1 MAVDDISVDSGI
13 VGERE
18 KFGAA
23 AWEPCIIDGQ
33 EIDSD
38 GNHAVFGGK
47 EQEKIRE
54 KGKRRGAYGVN
65 PEGSSIIAPQNP
77 AVKQIY
83 RIRTQND
90 RKRKEK

>member
-18 KFGAA
+18 KLVYGL
-23 AWEPCIIDGQ
+23 GGV
-33 EIDSD
+33 DSD

-54 KGKRRGAYGVN
+54 KGRRRGSCGVN

>member
-18 KFGAA
+18 KLVFGK
-23 AWEPCIIDGQ
+23 GGG
-33 EIDSD
+33 DSD

-54 KGKRRGAYGVN
+54 KGRRRGSCGVN

>member
-18 KFGAA
+18 KLVYGL
-23 AWEPCIIDGQ
+23 GGV
-33 EIDSD
+33 DSD
-38 GNHAVFGGK
+38 GNHAIFGGK

-54 KGKRRGAYGVN
+54 KGRSGASGPN